1 MPVMITGFYAS
12 LLALCYLYLSGLVIA
27 ERKKASVSLGDGGVE
42 DIKRTM
48 RAHSNF
54 SEYVPIC
61 LVLLLC
67 LELNSHFVYIMH
79 GSASALLFGRV
90 LHAYGLRNHAGAS
103 WQRVWGMLLTFGALL
118 TLSVANLF
126 LIYWGQTA

>member
-12 LLALCYLYLSGLVIA
+12 LLALCYVYLSALVIA
-27 ERKKASVSLGDGGVE
+27 ERRKGSVSLGDGEVE
-42 DIKRTM
+42 DLRRTI

-67 LELNSHFVYIMH
+67 LELNSHFVLIMH

-90 LHAYGLRNHAGAS
+90 LHAYGIRNNTGAS
-103 WQRVWGMLLTFGALL
+103 WQRVWGMILTFGSLIV
-118 TLSVANLF
+118 LSVANLF